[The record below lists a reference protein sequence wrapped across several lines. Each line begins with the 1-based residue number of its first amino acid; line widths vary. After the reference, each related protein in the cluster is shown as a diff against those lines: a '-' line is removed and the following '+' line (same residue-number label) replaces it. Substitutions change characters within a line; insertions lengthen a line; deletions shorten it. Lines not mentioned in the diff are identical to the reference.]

1 MMQILIPTGSGNVR
15 VGIEDL
21 RRFVRLQ
28 DELIENVEI
37 IFLAVKY
44 DLL

>member
-1 MMQILIPTGSGNVR
+1 MMLILILIGNGNVKVKTEVLR
-15 VGIEDL
+15 VS
-21 RRFVRLQ
+21 VRLQ
-28 DELIENVEI
+28 DELIENVEM